1 MKAVQFKTHGGPE
14 VLDLVE
20 LPVPRPLDDEV
31 LIRVNATGV
40 GKPDVLMRSGVY
52 RWMPPLP
59 AIPGAEMAGTIEAL
73 GSATDT
79 SRLRVGQRV
88 LGYHFKGRGYAQYAA
103 IPATDVTPLQDGI
116 DFDDAVSLPNYQV
129 AYALLHVAARGA
141 DKQVVYVNGAAGGV
155 GCAVIQLCRHEGLK
169 VIAGAS
175 TDEKC
180 AFARL
185 QGAQHTINYSRE
197 NVADRVLDITGGRGA
212 NLVLDHIIGK
222 SFTDSLRM
230 LASMGLIVSFNA
242 LGGFP
247 EKDLFREMRA
257 NLPKSPGVRCFTMHH
272 FDHDPAGRRELAEQ
286 VMALFAA
293 GKVKPPIHG
302 RLPLAEARTAHRLLD
317 DRAVMGKLVLNP

>member
-1 MKAVQFKTHGGPE
+1 MKAIQFKTTGGPD
-14 VLDLVE
+14 VLELVE
-20 LPVPRPLDDEV
+20 LPTPRLNDDEV
-31 LIRVNATGV
+31 LIRIQATGV

-73 GSATDT
+73 GAGVKPG
-79 SRLRVGQRV
+79 RLKVGQRV
-88 LGYHFKGRGYAQYAA
+88 LGYHFKGRGYAEYAA
-103 IPATDVTPLQDGI
+103 IPATDVSPLVDGVE
-116 DFDDAVSLPNYQV
+116 FDDAVSLPNYQV
-129 AYALLHVAARGA
+129 AYALLHIAARGA
-141 DKQVVYVNGAAGGV
+141 DKDVVYVNGAAGGV
-155 GCAVIQLCRHEGLK
+155 GSAVIQLCRLEGLT

-175 TDEKC
+175 SDEKC
-180 AFARL
+180 AFART
-185 QGAQHTINYSRE
+185 QGAQPTINYSRE
-197 NVADRVLDITGGRGA
+197 NVADRVLEMTGGHGA

-230 LASMGLIVSFNA
+230 IASMGLIVSFNA

-272 FDHDPAGRRELAEQ
+272 FDHDPVGRQQLSAQ
-286 VMALFAA
+286 VMALFAQ
-293 GKVKPPIHG
+293 GKVKPPIHA

-317 DRAVMGKLVLNP
+317 DRAVFGKLVLNP

>member
-1 MKAVQFKTHGGPE
+1 MRAIQFRTTGGPE

-20 LPVPRPLDDEV
+20 LPTPRPGNDEV
-31 LIRVNATGV
+31 LISICAAGV
-40 GKPDVLMRSGVY
+40 GKPDVLMRTGVY

-59 AIPGAEMAGTIEAL
+59 ATPGAEISGTIEAL
-73 GSATDT
+73 GSGVDPG
-79 SRLRVGQRV
+79 RLRVGQRV
-88 LGYHFKGRGYAQYAA
+88 LGYHFKGRGYAEYAA
-103 IPATDVTPLQDGI
+103 IPASDVTPLADGI
-116 DFDDAVSLPNYQV
+116 DFDDAVSIPNYQV

-141 DKQVVYVNGAAGGV
+141 DKQVVYVNGAAGGI
-155 GCAVIQLCRHEGLK
+155 GCAVIQLCRLEGLT

-175 TDEKC
+175 SDEKC
-180 AFARL
+180 AFARA

-197 NVADRVLDITGGRGA
+197 NIADRVLEITDGHGA

-222 SFTDSLRM
+222 LFTDSLRM

-272 FDHDPAGRRELAEQ
+272 FDHDPDGRQQLAEQ
-286 VMALFAA
+286 VMALFA
-293 GKVKPPIHG
+293 GQKVRPPIHD
-302 RLPLAEARTAHRLLD
+302 RLPLAEAQRAHRLLD